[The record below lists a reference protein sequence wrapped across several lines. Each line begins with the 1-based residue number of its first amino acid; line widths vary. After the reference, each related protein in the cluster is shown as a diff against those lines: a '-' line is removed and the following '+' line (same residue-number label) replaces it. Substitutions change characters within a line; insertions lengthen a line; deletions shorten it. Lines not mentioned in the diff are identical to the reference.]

1 MIETSE
7 RFDDI
12 IRVIALYQATTV
24 QRYLLYPQNGKI
36 DSLKRDHWYR
46 VSYHHLFHLSRNTL
60 QICRVP
66 IAELLVSVVHS
77 AQIMILKS
85 DCSRQETS
93 MGILTRS
100 DWNLIS
106 GTKPNIGSA
115 SIRFVSN
122 YGCLPE
128 GSGYLSSWGEH
139 S

>member
-7 RFDDI
+7 RFDNV
-12 IRVIALYQATTV
+12 IRVIAIYQATTV

-77 AQIMILKS
+77 AQIMSLKS
-85 DCSRQETS
+85 DCSRQGTS

-106 GTKPNIGSA
+106 GTKAKHRISVHQ
-115 SIRFVSN
+115 ICLELWVFTWRFWISFFV
-122 YGCLPE
+122 GRT
-128 GSGYLSSWGEH
+128 
-139 S
+139 